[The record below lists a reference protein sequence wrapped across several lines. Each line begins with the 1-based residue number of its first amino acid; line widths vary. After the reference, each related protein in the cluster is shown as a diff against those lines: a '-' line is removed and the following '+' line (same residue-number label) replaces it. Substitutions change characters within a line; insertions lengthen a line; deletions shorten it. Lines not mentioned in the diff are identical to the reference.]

1 MMVMA
6 NELGDAIA
14 GVLAEY
20 SRDVQ
25 DKLRKIVD
33 ASMRELVTT
42 TRKTAPRRKSGIG
55 HYYKQ
60 IASKLTLDTDSGYAR
75 TWYVKRPDYRLTHLL
90 EFGHQKINGGRVEGT
105 HFLQKAVTQVTEKY
119 LQQVEEAVSGG

>member
-33 ASMRELVTT
+33 ASMRELVIT

-75 TWYVKRPDYRLTHLL
+75 TWYV
-90 EFGHQKINGGRVEGT
+90 NGRTTG
-105 HFLQKAVTQVTEKY
+105 
-119 LQQVEEAVSGG
+119 

>member
-42 TRKTAPRRKSGIG
+42 TRKTAPRSKSGKG
-55 HYYKQ
+55 
-60 IASKLTLDTDSGYAR
+60 
-75 TWYVKRPDYRLTHLL
+75 
-90 EFGHQKINGGRVEGT
+90 N
-105 HFLQKAVTQVTEKY
+105 
-119 LQQVEEAVSGG
+119 